1 MNVKTKIKAGG
12 RKPNHN
18 ETMVRDAAKASG
30 LKVKTNVKAG
40 VSGVKPK

>member
-12 RKPNHN
+12 RTWNHN
-18 ETMVRDAAKASG
+18 ETMVRDTAKASG

-40 VSGVKPK
+40 TAVVKH